1 MNHFAASTL
10 GYPGG
15 EQQQLEADI
24 IIIAQRQDHRPSQNQ
39 IELMRSKIQNKE
51 GGIMSDLSFTIS
63 IQDPEIPGVKDQQIL
78 RATNLDISRIQ
89 GSLADMI

>member
-10 GYPGG
+10 GYPVE
-15 EQQQLEADI
+15 EQQRLEADI

-51 GGIMSDLSFTIS
+51 GGTMYVLFIIYH
-63 IQDPEIPGVKDQQIL
+63 QHP
-78 RATNLDISRIQ
+78 
-89 GSLADMI
+89 GSLNTRS